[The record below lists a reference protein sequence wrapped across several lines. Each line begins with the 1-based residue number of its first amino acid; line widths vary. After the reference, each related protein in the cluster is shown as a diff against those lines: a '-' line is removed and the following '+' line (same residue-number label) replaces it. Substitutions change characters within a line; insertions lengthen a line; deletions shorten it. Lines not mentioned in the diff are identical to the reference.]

1 MSRPPL
7 LSARLSAAGAASLAA
22 LSLLVTSLTPL
33 APRASAADESTQSPD
48 VATTQEAVTASSGS
62 ENAAAPADDAG
73 DENSAVDS
81 GTEASGTEIA
91 PEDQPRTRRARAVE
105 DDSAT
110 LAMTVVNDEETLP
123 IRGTQTTTINFSC
136 SSVTTPCR
144 GGVIEVIVG
153 APVTPAGVEVMSN
166 TYDGVRTPGNT
177 VVTTEESW
185 LPGSS
190 VVRRYVYTLKDEIP
204 AGTSDRVQLTWKY
217 RGNDVPDGSVTTQTV
232 SFKARNASTVEQSLK
247 TTWTAST
254 AIAIVK
260 TGPTDSTRYPAL
272 GGEVTYKLQYGYQGN
287 IASRPD
293 LPGQGWLRPEGN
305 GVGFVTV
312 QDIKVVDPLPA
323 QAIFLSASDGGVY
336 DAASHSVTWQ
346 YPSWSL
352 QNTITSTV
360 TVKYPE
366 GTFNIG
372 DTVTNTATITA
383 AVKNDPETKLSKT
396 AEFTHGFGKSFPRGS
411 IDKGHVLIR
420 TRRVVKVIFG
430 FTGQATTVTQSFTI
444 AGKT

>member
-1 MSRPPL
+1 MSRPRS

-33 APRASAADESTQSPD
+33 APRASAADESMQSPEASSSQD
-48 VATTQEAVTASSGS
+48 VASDAEPSAEAGAGAEAPDAEGGAETPDGDAGA
-62 ENAAAPADDAG
+62 EAPAA
-73 DENSAVDS
+73 EV
-81 GTEASGTEIA
+81 A

-153 APVTPAGVEVMSN
+153 APVTPAGVEVTSDS
-166 TYDGVRTPGNT
+166 YDGVRTPGNT
-177 VVTTEESW
+177 VVKTETF
-185 LPGSS
+185 S
-190 VVRRYVYTLKDEIP
+190 VPDRPAVRRYVYTLKDEIP

-293 LPGQGWLRPEGN
+293 LPGQGWLRPEGD

-312 QDIKVVDPLPA
+312 QDIKD
-323 QAIFLSASDGGVY
+323 
-336 DAASHSVTWQ
+336 
-346 YPSWSL
+346 
-352 QNTITSTV
+352 
-360 TVKYPE
+360 
-366 GTFNIG
+366 
-372 DTVTNTATITA
+372 
-383 AVKNDPETKLSKT
+383 
-396 AEFTHGFGKSFPRGS
+396 RGS
-411 IDKGHVLIR
+411 APCPGHLPFRV
-420 TRRVVKVIFG
+420 RRGCLRCCIAQCDLAV
-430 FTGQATTVTQSFTI
+430 SFLES
-444 AGKT
+444 AKYDHVDCDR